1 MALITLLVIVGVNLA
16 LGTLPPVDNFA
27 HIGGFLGGFLLGFL
41 LLIHPQF
48 EWEENRVSL
57 MPGSVVKPKYNT
69 CQLVLCVVAAVV
81 FVAG

>member
-1 MALITLLVIVGVNLA
+1 MLLVIVGVNLG

-48 EWEENRVSL
+48 DWEENGVSL
-57 MPGSVVKPKYNT
+57 VPGSIVKPKYNT
-69 CQLVLCVVAAVV
+69 CQFVLCIAASIV
-81 FVAG
+81 FVVG